1 MTSFVFAYGSN
12 MCSGRFRN
20 YKVTPLGRGRSAL
33 LEDFIL
39 NFNKRSTD
47 GSGKATILQSP
58 GNALWGVLYE
68 VPLVDL
74 VLLDHGERGYV
85 RESVTVLVDSQ
96 PVMAWVYIADRPD
109 ATMRL
114 RPYRWYKRFLVEGA
128 REHALPSDYIDR
140 LTAIEDLIDPNQSRE
155 TQQMAI
161 HCSRS
166 DRISD
171 EASRSATVPCTVPIS
186 R

>member
-20 YKVTPLGRGRSAL
+20 YNVTPLGRWQSAL

-47 GSGKATILQSP
+47 GSGKATILQSL

-68 VPLVDL
+68 VPTADL
-74 VLLDHGERGYV
+74 GLLDDGERGYV
-85 RESVTVLVDSQ
+85 RESVTVLVESQ
-96 PVMAWVYIADRPD
+96 PVIAWVYIAERPD

-114 RPYRWYKRFLVEGA
+114 RPYRWYKRFLVVGV
-128 REHALPSDYIDR
+128 REHALPSEYIDR
-140 LTAIEDLIDPNQSRE
+140 LTAIEYLIHPNQSRQ
-155 TQQMAI
+155 THRLAI
-161 HCSRS
+161 PCSRS
-166 DRISD
+166 DVSPH
-171 EASRSATVPCTVPIS
+171 EAS
-186 R
+186 